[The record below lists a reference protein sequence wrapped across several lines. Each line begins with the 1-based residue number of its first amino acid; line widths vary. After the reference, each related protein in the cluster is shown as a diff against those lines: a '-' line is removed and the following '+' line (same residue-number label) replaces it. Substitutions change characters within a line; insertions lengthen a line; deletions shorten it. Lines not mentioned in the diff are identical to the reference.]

1 MDRCFALVVSIALLG
16 CTARGRHDPTG
27 TTATFDQLLKEFS
40 ASLSAGDAERWLA
53 LWAEDGVQLPP
64 DEPPVEGKMA
74 IAAKMRGLLNR
85 FKFDM
90 TIQNIE
96 THSAGD
102 WGFVRGKYQATLTP
116 KQGGAAIPIDGK
128 YLTILNRRS
137 DGSWKIYRDIFNS
150 NLPPGKGH

>member
-1 MDRCFALVVSIALLG
+1 MSRSSALLVSVALFG
-16 CTARGRHDPTG
+16 CAAQEQDDRAA
-27 TTATFDQLLKEFS
+27 TTATFNQMLKDFS
-40 ASLSAGDAERWLA
+40 ASLSAGDADRWLA

-64 DEPPVEGKMA
+64 DEPPVEGKTA

-96 THSAGD
+96 AHSAGD

-128 YLTILNRRS
+128 YLTLLNRQS

-150 NLPPGKGH
+150 NVPPGKSH